1 MRVNKKVSHMLK
13 PLLMSMVVG
22 LVAGCADAPE
32 RQTEQA
38 EQAEQGRQ
46 GAPHEQSCYLKGWW
60 AETGPL
66 LYRRFGEDERP
77 KPALMGDEPL
87 SAAAAPDECP

>member
-1 MRVNKKVSHMLK
+1 MLK

-32 RQTEQA
+32 RQT